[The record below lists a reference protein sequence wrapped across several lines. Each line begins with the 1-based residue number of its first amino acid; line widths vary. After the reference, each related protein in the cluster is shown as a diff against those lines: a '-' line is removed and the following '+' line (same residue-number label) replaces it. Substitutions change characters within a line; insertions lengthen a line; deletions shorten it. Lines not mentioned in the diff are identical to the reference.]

1 MDNEEVKQRIL
12 GITSEVGGGV
22 ATDYLSSGLLALGP
36 LGWLGYGAIN
46 FGQGAYTNYLV
57 QKHLYGNEK
66 INWGEVWSSG
76 GMGMIPFSQ
85 IGASA
90 KAAKY
95 VGRAG
100 SVKRGIVSGAGVGL
114 AGEQLRV
121 GIDEKRWLNPL
132 EASLSAGIG
141 GSLGGALPALKD
153 PGQPLEKWASKRFY
167 EKGSIGAGLPPEGP
181 PINKNLL
188 IGRVMASMDINQS
201 NPFTLNYIKS
211 SAQQASEK
219 INVLVS
225 NSLVQGGT
233 SKATGYRFNFDAF
246 AAQNEGFRRLLAGQL
261 STADYLSI
269 VNQSPSRATS
279 KYATKLES
287 GWKLVRDRELEI
299 YKNIPGMRQA
309 MANYKEV
316 DAAGNLVSR
325 PILDSELDLDHAA
338 TLVQGLGMFHN
349 TRPASPMW
357 DRIQIAALRR
367 NIALGDAEKNL
378 QIQNPFAHG
387 AKTAFFNKKTGEAGA
402 KWWRGQHRDTGYTR
416 LEWME
421 GKARRRGADGKK
433 RMVDIWSPKV
443 RREKYVSGTGAAADA
458 HMEVVDDWFEL
469 IEEGNKIIKAGRDFF
484 EANELTQRVGE
495 DGLTRDITTDDLAEL
510 LQNVDVGNY
519 SVPKLKR
526 LFQDAVKSG
535 IGVPLAKK
543 TRPQW
548 KNWAKQNVPELY
560 EAILLEEDSQER
572 TAEFIWRIVSSDD
585 DLTMKQLRTAT
596 KKYNPNQMEM
606 RGLWQSM
613 KSKLPEDEQLRNLV
627 KLSKVI
633 RRMREVDAKY
643 GMSAAEFNMDF
654 SPGMGY
660 LE

>member
-1 MDNEEVKQRIL
+1 MENEELKKRIL

-22 ATDYLSSGLLALGP
+22 ATDWGTSWLLGFGP
-36 LGWLGYGAIN
+36 WGWAGYAAAN

-121 GIDEKRWLNPL
+121 GIDEKRVLNPL
-132 EASLSAGIG
+132 EAGLAVGIG
-141 GSLGGALPALKD
+141 GGLGGALPALKD
-153 PGQPLEKWASKRFY
+153 PGQPLQEYAAKQAYKQAGGQPVDKTLLAGKILAS
-167 EKGSIGAGLPPEGP
+167 L
-181 PINKNLL
+181 
-188 IGRVMASMDINQS
+188 DINQP
-201 NPFTLNYIKS
+201 NQFNFNYIKS
-211 SAQQASEK
+211 SARQASDK
-219 INVLVS
+219 INVLVN

-246 AAQNEGFRRLLAGQL
+246 AAQNDGFRRLLAGQL

-269 VNQSPSRATS
+269 TNQSPSKATS
-279 KYATKLES
+279 RYATRLAS

-325 PILDSELDLDHAA
+325 PILDRELDLDHAA

-357 DRIQIAALRR
+357 DRIQIAGLKR
-367 NIALGDAEKNL
+367 NIALGNAEKNL
-378 QIQNPFAHG
+378 KIQNPFAHG
-387 AKTAFFNKKTGEAGA
+387 AKTAFFNNKTGDAGT

-421 GKARRRGADGKK
+421 GKARRKGADGKT
-433 RMVDIWSPKV
+433 RMTDIWDAKT
-443 RREKYVSGTGAAADA
+443 RRQKYVSGTGAAADA
-458 HMEVVDDWFEL
+458 HMEVVDDWFDL
-469 IEEGNKIIKAGRDFF
+469 LEEGNKILKAGQDFF
-484 EANELTQRVGE
+484 EANELPVTPE
-495 DGLTRDITTDDLAEL
+495 ELADL
-510 LQNVDVGNY
+510 LQNVDVGKY
-519 SVPKLKR
+519 TVPKLKR
-526 LFQDAVKSG
+526 LFEDAVKAG
-535 IGVPLAKK
+535 IGVPMAKK
-543 TRPQW
+543 TKAQF
-548 KNWAKQNVPELY
+548 KNWTKENVPILY
-560 EAILLEEDSQER
+560 QAMVAQRRQDQQ
-572 TAEFIWRIVSSDD
+572 TAEFLWKIIGSEKE
-585 DLTMKQLRTAT
+585 LTPKQIRNAT
-596 KKYNPNQMEM
+596 KKYNPDQME
-606 RGLWQSM
+606 LKLFWEQSRPKM
-613 KSKLPEDEQLRNLV
+613 GISDRYTNYARLINAIKE
-627 KLSKVI
+627 I
-633 RRMREVDAKY
+633 RQVDAQY
-643 GMSAAEFNMDF
+643 GRFASEIDF
-654 SPGMGY
+654 TFEPGMGFN
-660 LE
+660 E